1 MSLLL
6 GTCTCS
12 NRDQIQILESP
23 PIKVNVKEMERKT
36 AKKEYKKLGAAD
48 NDMNWKNTFS

>member
-1 MSLLL
+1 
-6 GTCTCS
+6 
-12 NRDQIQILESP
+12 
-23 PIKVNVKEMERKT
+23 MERKT